1 MLKTFLDSNFV
12 RYRLIKETPQ
22 VDLNWLFVPGGP
34 GADSSYLVSLIA
46 LLDLP
51 GKVWLIDLPGV
62 GSNTKIPPNY
72 NFDRWLEIF
81 PITVERFSN
90 PILVGHSFGGSFPL
104 LFPELEE
111 VLKGLILLN
120 ATPCLWLEEAV
131 HYSKQFDLPDLTR
144 EMQEFTQNPSANTF
158 KSALEAWMP
167 HYFPKPTLEKGRAL
181 LLSIPFEF
189 QPAIWWQRKAIELS
203 FTAQWI
209 PQSVPTLI
217 IGGTYDCI
225 CPFKLFQEDQ
235 RFHRPNIQQT
245 LLKEGGH
252 WGWMESP
259 QEMKSLFDQLLFQLS
274 VRLCKDRI

>member
-1 MLKTFLDSNFV
+1 MPTTFLDSNFV
-12 RYRLIKETPQ
+12 RYQLIKETPQ
-22 VDLNWLFVPGGP
+22 TDLNWLFLPGGP
-34 GADSSYLVSLIA
+34 GADSSYLLSLIT

-62 GSNTKIPPNY
+62 GSNTGIPPNY
-72 NFDRWLEIF
+72 DFDQWLEIF

-111 VLKGLILLN
+111 VLKGLVLLN
-120 ATPCLWLEEAV
+120 AAPSLWLEEAV
-131 HYSKQFDLPDLTR
+131 RYSKQFDLPDLTR
-144 EMQEFTQNPSANTF
+144 EMQEFTLNPNATTF
-158 KSALEAWMP
+158 KCALGVCMP
-167 HYFPKPTLEKGRAL
+167 YYFPKHTLEKGRDL

-189 QPAIWWQRKAIELS
+189 LPAVWWQRKAIELS

-209 PQSVPTLI
+209 PQTVPTLI
-217 IGGTYDCI
+217 VGGTYDCI
-225 CPFKLFQEDQ
+225 CPFKLFQEDR

-252 WGWMESP
+252 CGWIECP
-259 QEMKSLFDQLLFQLS
+259 QEMKSIFDQYS
-274 VRLCKDRI
+274 IRLCKDRF